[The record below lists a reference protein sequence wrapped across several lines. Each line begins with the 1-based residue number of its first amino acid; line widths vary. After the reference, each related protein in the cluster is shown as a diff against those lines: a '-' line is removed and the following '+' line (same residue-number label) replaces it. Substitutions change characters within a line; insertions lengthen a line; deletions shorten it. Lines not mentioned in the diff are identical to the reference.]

1 MYISIGK
8 IVFSFSLTI
17 LFSFQ
22 GISQIK
28 PFRTLYDS
36 TSQLTI
42 YLYQKTDTVF
52 QKKTKQKI
60 VQSDTLCTYSS
71 PETSQQRLLGVHMRY
86 TYGAKT
92 LHGICNLPLLIQ
104 TSLFKKEID
113 TLEKKDNFF
122 QTQKPYTIPTITD
135 IQLWQFFLKPISDC
149 EGGLFR
155 GLNTYDPVGFS
166 FGFLQFAANGRGKDS
181 AFAEYFRQV
190 LISPKGHALFPN
202 LTITDKYRQFRDTVS
217 RRMYRT
223 SDFMP
228 RPNEA
233 RPHPLRQ
240 LLNPDSS
247 RIDDK
252 ELINA
257 AKFLYLVDSDTSF
270 RTIQVRLAI
279 KWAKQILNSY
289 WSKSQEAGFSALD
302 INGQSFKVCIVL
314 VDLIHHGRARFE
326 DIQKVLSQPQADEQT
341 MINKLLA
348 LDTNGSGKRAKE
360 LKLALQKLN
369 MPAIT
374 GLVCIRKEGDWV
386 FEKKK

>member
-1 MYISIGK
+1 MYL
-8 IVFSFSLTI
+8 SLDKKVCI
-17 LFSFQ
+17 LTFAVLLSFQ
-22 GISQIK
+22 GMSQIK

-52 QKKTKQKI
+52 QKKTNQRI
-60 VQSDTLCTYSS
+60 VQTDTLCTYSS
-71 PETSQQRLLGVHMRY
+71 PETSRQRLVGVHMRY
-86 TYGAKT
+86 VYGTKT
-92 LHGICNLPLLIQ
+92 LHGICNLPLLVQ
-104 TSLFKKEID
+104 TSLFKREID
-113 TLEKKDNFF
+113 TLEKKNDFF
-122 QTQKPYTIPTITD
+122 QTKKTYNIPASTD
-135 IQLWQFFLKPISDC
+135 IQLWQYFLKPISDC

-155 GLNTYDPVGFS
+155 GLNTYDPAGFS

-190 LISPKGHALFPN
+190 LISPKGHAIFPN
-202 LTITDKYRQFRDTVS
+202 LAITDKYRQFRDTVS

-240 LLNPDSS
+240 LLNPDST

-257 AKFLYLVDSDTSF
+257 AKFLYLVDIDTSF

-289 WSKSQEAGFSALD
+289 QSKSQETGFSALD
-302 INGQSFKVCIVL
+302 INGQPFKVCIIL

-326 DIQKVLSQPQADEQT
+326 DIQKVLSQPQTNEST
-341 MINKLLA
+341 VINKLLA
-348 LDTNGSGKRAKE
+348 LDVGGKRAKE

-369 MPAIT
+369 NPAMT
-374 GLVCIRKEGDWV
+374 GLVCAQKEGDWV